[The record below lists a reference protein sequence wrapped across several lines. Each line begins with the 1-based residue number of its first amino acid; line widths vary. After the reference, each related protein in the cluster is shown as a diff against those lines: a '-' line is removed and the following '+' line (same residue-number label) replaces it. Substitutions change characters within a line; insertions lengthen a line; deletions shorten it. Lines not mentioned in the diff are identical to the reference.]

1 MIGDERVEQAQQ
13 GLTRAFIAVAI
24 PDGIKNQLAGL
35 QSKLKRADADV
46 KWTRPHGIHITLRF
60 MGWLN
65 KDDLEK
71 TKQAVT
77 TVAREFSPFDVEVK
91 GSGTFPERGRPRVV
105 WVGISEGE
113 KGLQQVAA
121 RLDQELIKTGL
132 GAADKPFRG
141 HLTLGRVKTGKNLNK
156 LVEYLDKE
164 GAVSFG
170 AFSANSICLFKSE
183 LRPEGAIYTVLRE
196 EFFRT

>member
-1 MIGDERVEQAQQ
+1 MGDERMESDQP

-65 KDDLEK
+65 TDDLEK
-71 TKQAVT
+71 TKLAIT
-77 TVAREFSPFDVEVK
+77 NVAREFSPFDVEVK

-105 WVGISEGE
+105 WTGISQGE
-113 KGLQQVAA
+113 KELQAVAA
-121 RLDQELIKTGL
+121 RLDQELIKNGL

-141 HLTLGRVKTGKNLNK
+141 HLTLGRVKTGKNINK
-156 LVEYLDKE
+156 LVEYLEKE
-164 GAVSFG
+164 GTISFG
-170 AFSANSICLFKSE
+170 AFPAKSICLFKSD